1 VSRSGRL
8 PTLVRRLRSPE
19 LGLLGQLFRY
29 AIAGGIVGCVYIVAT
44 LLFRHVAGLPF
55 QLALALGFLIALAT
69 HFSLQR
75 LFVWVHH
82 DEFALSA
89 RHQARRYLA
98 IAIAQYG
105 LTALVTSTLPD
116 ALGVATDLVYL
127 ATTACTTLASFVIFR
142 ARVFHAA

>member
-19 LGLLGQLFRY
+19 LGLLGQVFRF

-44 LLFRHVAGLPF
+44 LLFSHVAGLPF

-75 LFVWVHH
+75 LFVWVH
-82 DEFALSA
+82 DEEFALST

-98 IAIAQYG
+98 VALTQYG
-105 LTALVTSTLPD
+105 LTALVTSTVPD
-116 ALGVATDLVYL
+116 ALGVSTDLVYL